1 MAQNFADLG
10 QKLSQSG
17 AAATLVLNTYNPG
30 TTFYADAA
38 QQLMAALQVAFDA
51 ASALTDIRVKLQGR
65 HSSWPPGVWQ
75 DIPTVKGSAPTAAP
89 VAEQVFAVA
98 AGTTI
103 SDTLEILDG
112 HHKFYS
118 GGMQLVAKATGAGP
132 VKNGDS
138 VVADVNAW

>member
-10 QKLSQSG
+10 QKLSQVG
-17 AAATLVLNTYNPG
+17 NAQLNLGTYQPG

-38 QQLMAALQVAFDA
+38 QQLMIALQVAFDA
-51 ASALTDIRVKLQGR
+51 ASSVTDIRVKLQGR
-65 HSSWPPGVWQ
+65 HASWAPGVWQ

-103 SDTLEILDG
+103 SDTLDVLDG

-132 VKNGDS
+132 VKAGDS
-138 VVADVNAW
+138 ATADVNAW